1 MNDDK
6 WYASKLS
13 KRGRIAHRAGHW
25 RLGDK
30 HSKCG
35 HPLGKDVSGD
45 VKKGYLDICLNCEGE
60 IVKEKSRIEKMSSIA
75 PARQF

>member
-13 KRGRIAHRAGHW
+13 KRGRVAHRPGHW

-35 HPLGKDVSGD
+35 HPIGREVTADVRR
-45 VKKGYLDICLNCEGE
+45 GYLDICLACESE
-60 IVKEKSRIEKMSSIA
+60 LLKEK
-75 PARQF
+75 ARRDKAASL